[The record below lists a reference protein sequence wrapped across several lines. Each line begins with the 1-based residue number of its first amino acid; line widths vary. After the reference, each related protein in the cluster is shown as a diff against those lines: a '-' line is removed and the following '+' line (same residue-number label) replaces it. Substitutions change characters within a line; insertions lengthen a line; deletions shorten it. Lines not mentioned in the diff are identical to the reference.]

1 MYIVQDHAFI
11 IYKFT
16 MLSVPWSGGAM
27 VVFLLMVYGWPV
39 GWGLNSLC
47 DNILELF
54 GESLG
59 LWADHHT
66 PKIVKCLCQQCF
78 GWS

>member
-39 GWGLNSLC
+39 RAG
-47 DNILELF
+47 
-54 GESLG
+54 
-59 LWADHHT
+59 
-66 PKIVKCLCQQCF
+66 V
-78 GWS
+78 